1 MALDLPQILLLAL
14 PATPAVGALAAGM
27 CPASS
32 TRLVRGI
39 GWTFAIVTALMWVA
53 VRATLPSGEGLL
65 VSVRLPWIP
74 DLGISLHLGLDNTGA
89 VLAGMVAFVGV
100 AAVVGT
106 LPPLPEIDR
115 SYIVCLLLAETGM
128 LGVLSAWDLIVFITF
143 WELTLVPFFFL
154 MGRGPMRGEVVAAT
168 RFFVTSVA
176 SSVVMW
182 VGVLWVV
189 NQVDTP
195 TFDLLDLSARL
206 AGTDITSNPWVW
218 LFVPAFLMRMAAF
231 PLHTWFPA
239 AQSIVP
245 TAASILL
252 AGGVLPLGGFGIIH
266 VLTPLFGVER
276 GVFGPWLAIIGLTT
290 ALGAGLMA
298 PVQRD
303 LKRLLAYT
311 CLGQIGLALV
321 GLTLPAGSGSYGG
334 LLLLLAAGLGGA
346 ALFLFAG
353 VICKARDSQR
363 VVEFSGLWRSH
374 PAFAGLAFAAAA
386 SVAAVPGTI
395 GFIGSYLVLE
405 AVADNFILAAL
416 SSLAM
421 LLIGIAVLS
430 VFLRISKGSYQEE
443 FWSKERWPT
452 KRQVSILLLLMLA
465 IIAAGIIPGLVAP
478 SSVSDV
484 APTAHTA
491 DLAGIPTERSPS

>member
-1 MALDLPQILLLAL
+1 
-14 PATPAVGALAAGM
+14 
-27 CPASS
+27 
-32 TRLVRGI
+32 VRGI
-39 GWTFAIVTALMWVA
+39 GWTFAIATALIWIA
-53 VRATLPSGEGLL
+53 LRALLPSADGLL
-65 VSVRLPWIP
+65 VSVRLPWVP

-89 VLAGMVAFVGV
+89 LLAGMIALVGV

-128 LGVLSAWDLIVFITF
+128 LGVLSAWDLMVFITF
-143 WELTLVPFFFL
+143 WEVTLVPFFIL
-154 MGRGPMRGEVVAAT
+154 MSRGPMRGEVVEAT

-176 SSVVMW
+176 SDVIMW

-189 NQVDTP
+189 NRVDTP
-195 TFDLLDLSARL
+195 TFDLLELSARL
-206 AGTDITSNPWVW
+206 AGTDIASNPWAW

-245 TAASILL
+245 TAAGILL

-266 VLTPLFGVER
+266 VLTPLFGLEQ
-276 GVFGPWLAIIGLTT
+276 GVVGPWLVIIGLAT
-290 ALGAGLMA
+290 ALGGGLMA

-311 CLGQIGLALV
+311 CLAQTGLALA

-363 VVEFSGLWRSH
+363 IVEISGLWRSH
-374 PAFAGLAFAAAA
+374 PTFAGMGFAAAA
-386 SVAAVPGTI
+386 SVAALPGTI

-405 AVADNFILAAL
+405 AVSDNIALAAL
-416 SSLAM
+416 SALAM

-430 VFLRISKGSYQEE
+430 VFLRITKGSYQEE
-443 FWSKERWPT
+443 FWSTERWPS
-452 KRQVSILLLLMLA
+452 KRQFGILLLLMLSIFA
-465 IIAAGIIPGLVAP
+465 TGIMPGLVAP
-478 SSVSDV
+478 SSLSKLSPMAKTATLSD
-484 APTAHTA
+484 TLKGH
-491 DLAGIPTERSPS
+491 IP